1 MSIITIVVASA
12 YINHMSNFNFGNIS
26 TSSKKSAINLK
37 GIQNVVL
44 MDKSSYSA
52 SYDFVITILADEAY
66 SPFQVKAIDKML
78 KRAGITKY
86 IMLST
91 LNCSITKEEIA
102 KTQKGGITRL
112 IGQTMKSIFLSI
124 LLSLR

>member
-1 MSIITIVVASA
+1 MST
-12 YINHMSNFNFGNIS
+12 FNFGNIS

-44 MDKSSYSA
+44 MDKSNYSA
-52 SYDFVITILADEAY
+52 SYDFVVTILADEAY
-66 SPFQVKAIDKML
+66 SSFQVKAIDKML

-86 IMLST
+86 IMLSA

-102 KTQKGGITRL
+102 KTQKGGIIRFYKTHRSNYEEYIPQYSPIITVGGAL
-112 IGQTMKSIFLSI
+112 
-124 LLSLR
+124 